1 MKAKPFFVF
10 LLFVAF
16 IIIFAGGAIGNTD
29 LSPSTTATRA
39 STNRGILAATAGNPG
54 NSPCGSTYTVRSGDS
69 LSRVA
74 QVCNISMSDL
84 LAANPSVQNP
94 NLIQAGQKLVI
105 YTAPANATAGGAVAA
120 AVTRPASSPAAATP
134 IAVTGPLSPL
144 PVQGAVAETAP
155 NQGSAA
161 SPSGLQPGGS
171 IKMTVTGLPPVVAV
185 EIAIGRVGSQ
195 PVVIDHR
202 ITDAQGQ
209 LTENVAI
216 PRTARPGE
224 KWFVR
229 VTAVKSK
236 VSVTSPPFT
245 IGQ

>member
-1 MKAKPFFVF
+1 
-10 LLFVAF
+10 
-16 IIIFAGGAIGNTD
+16 
-29 LSPSTTATRA
+29 
-39 STNRGILAATAGNPG
+39 
-54 NSPCGSTYTVRSGDS
+54 
-69 LSRVA
+69 
-74 QVCNISMSDL
+74 
-84 LAANPSVQNP
+84 
-94 NLIQAGQKLVI
+94 
-105 YTAPANATAGGAVAA
+105 
-120 AVTRPASSPAAATP
+120 
-134 IAVTGPLSPL
+134 
-144 PVQGAVAETAP
+144 
-155 NQGSAA
+155 
-161 SPSGLQPGGS
+161 
-171 IKMTVTGLPPVVAV
+171 MTVTGLPPVVAV